1 MSDLN
6 SWKKKR
12 NLLLCVTGGIAAY
25 KIPNLVRLLK
35 KSDLEIEILLTKS
48 AEKFVSPLVLST
60 LSGKKVW
67 LNEDFFSDE
76 SGFKIPHINLARNSE
91 IIVIA
96 PCTANTIAKIAHGFS
111 DDLLSATVLAK
122 NENSKVL
129 IFPAMNENMLENP
142 LTQENLKILSEK
154 GFSIIEPNN
163 GDLACGVSGKGR
175 MPEPQEILQEIFRA
189 LSPVHDMIGKRVLVT
204 AGATHEYIDPV
215 RFISNPSS
223 GKMGVS
229 IARAAWYRG
238 AEIKLILGAS
248 NNDLNLYGFQV
259 EKVSSTQNMLDAV
272 MNNLED
278 SDIIVKAA
286 AVGDYRAKEFQA
298 KKIKRQNRDE
308 IQITLIQNPD
318 ISFEVGKNK
327 RDNQILIGFAAETD
341 DLIKNAREKLSR
353 KNLDYILANDVSAEN
368 SGFAVDTNTLRLIAK
383 NPDIPEAIFS
393 GLKEDISYEIWD
405 CINKSC

>member
-67 LNEDFFSDE
+67 RNEDFFSDE
-76 SGFKIPHINLARNSE
+76 SGFKILHINLARNSE

-111 DDLLSATVLAK
+111 DDLLSATILAK

-129 IFPAMNENMLENP
+129 IFPAMNENMLENIS
-142 LTQENLKILSEK
+142 TQENLKILSEK

-189 LSPVHDMIGKRVLVT
+189 LNPVHDMIGKKVLVT

-223 GKMGVS
+223 GKMGVA

-259 EKVSSTQNMLDAV
+259 EKVSSAKNMLDAV

-286 AVGDYRAKEFQA
+286 AVGDYRAKDFQD

-318 ISFEVGKNK
+318 ISFEVGKIK

-341 DLIKNAREKLSR
+341 DLIKNAREKLLR
-353 KNLDYILANDVSAEN
+353 KNLDYILANDVTAEN
-368 SGFAVDTNTLRLIAK
+368 SGFAVDTNTLRLISK
-383 NPDIPEAIFS
+383 NPDIPEVIFS

-405 CINKSC
+405 CINKFC